1 MSQRARGVVIPG
13 GVVLTRRHV
22 RRRGGFVGIGVALAL
37 FCAGWI
43 LKTILGGTLS
53 NVASFVATMV
63 AFPVM
68 PILGIPAS
76 GGSSR
81 ILLAVV
87 ISLALWW
94 FLGQL
99 SSVKVSSRPVVGWR
113 EWSREFAFF
122 AISIIT
128 GTIGAVVLAA
138 YFLGLL

>member
-1 MSQRARGVVIPG
+1 MSQRAKSVMIPG

-22 RRRGGFVGIGVALAL
+22 RRRGGFMGIGVALGL
-37 FCAGWI
+37 FCLGWI
-43 LKTILGGTLS
+43 VKTILNGTLS
-53 NVASFVATMV
+53 NVVSFVATMI

-81 ILLAVV
+81 LLTAVL
-87 ISLALWW
+87 ISLVLWW

-99 SSVKVSSRPVVGWR
+99 SSVKVSSRPVVGWK
-113 EWSREFAFF
+113 EWFREFVFF
-122 AISIIT
+122 AVSIIA